1 MHHPKKIFV
10 TVGIAIVICALL
22 WYFRP
27 LPLSNLT
34 KDNSTL
40 LITEIE
46 LGVKDGKAYNNS
58 TDYGTLSDVQKN
70 EILDLLENYSYKRT
84 FGTLFSNGS
93 LQGFGKVLHIFVY
106 ENDDFRNIISI
117 SETDGLL
124 INDKAYKIQDGAG
137 LIQKIT
143 EILAP

>member
-1 MHHPKKIFV
+1 MHYQKKIFI
-10 TVGIAIVICALL
+10 TVGIVMVICALL

-34 KDNSTL
+34 NDNSTL

-58 TDYGTLSDVQKN
+58 TDHGELSHVQKN

-84 FGTLFSNGS
+84 LGTLFSNGS

-106 ENDDFRNIISI
+106 ENDDFLNIISI
-117 SETDGLL
+117 SETGGML
-124 INDKAYKIQDGAG
+124 INDTAYKIQDGTG

-143 EILAP
+143 ELLTH